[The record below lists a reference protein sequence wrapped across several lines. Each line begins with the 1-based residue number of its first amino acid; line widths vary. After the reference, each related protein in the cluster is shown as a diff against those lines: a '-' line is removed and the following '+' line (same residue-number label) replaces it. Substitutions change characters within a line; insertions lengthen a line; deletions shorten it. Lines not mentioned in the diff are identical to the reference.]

1 MVRMCGPYPSQFY
14 RTNNPGLLHAT
25 LILSGSLENKL
36 AKKLV
41 LASIS
46 TCPDILLPFLKQASI
61 TLDLK
66 PVSKWLIGTQ
76 FLNEVCTHATSREI
90 PSEGKGRTEELYSVS
105 AWYCLCIAQVSI
117 TFNFTSDTTTQ
128 LYDQLPAVCELVG
141 TGPSRLTHVD
151 AAVSVT
157 IPSIT
162 TRAMLS
168 QWIQVTR
175 GWVQLDRDT

>member
-1 MVRMCGPYPSQFY
+1 MCGPYPSQFY

-46 TCPDILLPFLKQASI
+46 TCPDILLPFLKQVSI

-105 AWYCLCIAQVSI
+105 AWYCLCVLHKSLLLLTSLLILPLSCMISYLLFVSLWAL
-117 TFNFTSDTTTQ
+117 DHHA
-128 LYDQLPAVCELVG
+128 L
-141 TGPSRLTHVD
+141 LTW
-151 AAVSVT
+151 T
-157 IPSIT
+157 
-162 TRAMLS
+162 L
-168 QWIQVTR
+168 
-175 GWVQLDRDT
+175 L